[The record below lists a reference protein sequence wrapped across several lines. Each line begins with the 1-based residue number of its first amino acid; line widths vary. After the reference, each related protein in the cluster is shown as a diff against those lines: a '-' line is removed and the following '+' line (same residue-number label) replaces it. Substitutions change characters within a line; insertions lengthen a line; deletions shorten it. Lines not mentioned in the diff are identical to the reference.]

1 MLKGP
6 SSGLMPPFAEAI
18 DTPKDR
24 QLDSSTVQNHIL
36 GIAAW
41 TEHVASMYRLA
52 VHSPPPLSPMRDDS
66 IKLLLDSIVAFK
78 KKSKATTALTLEEA
92 RIMLHSFADDLR
104 GRHHE
109 LIVAYPLLGMLRQQ
123 AAKHLI
129 VRYHIDTAELSPRV
143 VFAANS
149 DIIIFTKPD
158 GSRYMRIRVDVDK
171 NIKEGAERF
180 AYVPE
185 YIHGLHYNLIE
196 RTIEYILLARP
207 PSGTYLLAGL
217 KGGKRPKAGHF
228 YPTPFASFA
237 KVWRDTF
244 RRMFPS
250 QLDKKVAS
258 HSGRKT
264 LATLL
269 WNDGWCRRVIA
280 DAGGW
285 FMKRDAVDLY
295 FKTDPETIL
304 YALSHLGERLGLQ
317 RVGAAPAPA
326 S

>member
-1 MLKGP
+1 
-6 SSGLMPPFAEAI
+6 
-18 DTPKDR
+18 
-24 QLDSSTVQNHIL
+24 
-36 GIAAW
+36 
-41 TEHVASMYRLA
+41 
-52 VHSPPPLSPMRDDS
+52 
-66 IKLLLDSIVAFK
+66 
-78 KKSKATTALTLEEA
+78 
-92 RIMLHSFADDLR
+92 
-104 GRHHE
+104 
-109 LIVAYPLLGMLRQQ
+109 
-123 AAKHLI
+123 
-129 VRYHIDTAELSPRV
+129 
-143 VFAANS
+143 
-149 DIIIFTKPD
+149 
-158 GSRYMRIRVDVDK
+158 MRIRVDVDK

-228 YPTPFASFA
+228 YSTPFASFA

-285 FMKRDAVDLY
+285 FTGFL
-295 FKTDPETIL
+295 
-304 YALSHLGERLGLQ
+304 
-317 RVGAAPAPA
+317 
-326 S
+326 